1 MARTPR
7 TVVITGANSGI
18 GLETAAALAAQ
29 GERVIIGCRNA
40 AKADAAV
47 EEIRRRV
54 PEALIDQVPLDL
66 ASFESIR
73 TAAAS
78 IVEATEV
85 VDVLINNAGLILS
98 RRAET
103 SEGFETQFGVNHLGH
118 FLLTMLLEDRL
129 KAAAEPRIVNVA
141 SLAHWSA
148 VGGLKFDNLQSIRH
162 YNGWVAYGRS
172 KLANV
177 LFAKELAERWGADGV
192 VAHALHPGVVRTE
205 FGQDGDTGGAS
216 ALMVK
221 AGEVITITPA
231 EGARTS
237 IYLASAERA
246 RETNGGYWAASKPAR
261 CAPWAR
267 DAAAAARLWDVS
279 EQLIEAGH
287 P

>member
-1 MARTPR
+1 M
-7 TVVITGANSGI
+7 ITGANTGI

-47 EEIRRRV
+47 AEVTRRV
-54 PEALIDQVPLDL
+54 PDALIEQVPLDL

-73 TAAAS
+73 MAAAR
-78 IVEATEV
+78 IVDETEV
-85 VDVLINNAGLILS
+85 VDVLINNAGLILTE
-98 RRAET
+98 RTET
-103 SEGFETQFGVNHLGH
+103 AEGFETQFGVNHLGH
-118 FLLTMLLEDRL
+118 FLLTMLLEGRL

-148 VGGLKFDNLQSIRH
+148 VGGLNFDNLQSGKR

-177 LFAKELAERWGADGV
+177 LLAKELARRWGSDGV

-205 FGQDGDTGGAS
+205 FGQDGDTRGAS
-216 ALMVK
+216 AALVK
-221 AGEVITITPA
+221 AGEFMTITPA

-237 IYLASAERA
+237 IYLASAEQA

-261 CAPWAR
+261 CAPWAK
-267 DAAAAARLWDVS
+267 DAVAAARLWDVS